1 MKIVCIGSGNVATH
15 FSNAFKSAGSELVQI
30 WSKNPEHAA
39 ELAIKTGA
47 KPIADLKEIDNNA
60 DVYLIAVKDDAIEE
74 VIAQLSAVK
83 GMIVHTSG
91 ATDIDVF
98 PATIAK
104 YGVLYP
110 LQTFSKHKAIDFNQ
124 VPLCIEAKDEEILKS
139 LKSIA
144 LMLSPLVYEVN
155 SEKRRILHLS
165 AVFAC
170 NFVNHLYTLS
180 NEILQRNELDFE
192 ILRPLIMETAEKVQ
206 NAFPVDVQTG
216 PAIRND
222 EQTITKHKELLSNMP
237 ELKDIY
243 ETLSKSI
250 KKTH

>member
-15 FSNAFKSAGSELVQI
+15 FSNAFKAAGSELVQI

-60 DVYLIAVKDDAIEE
+60 DVYLIAVKDDAIGE

-124 VPLCIEAKDEEILKS
+124 VPLCIEAKDEETLKL

-180 NEILQRNELDFE
+180 NEILQKNELDFE

-222 EQTITKHKELLSNMP
+222 EQTITKHKELLNDMP

>member
-15 FSNAFKSAGSELVQI
+15 FSKAFKAAGSELVQI

-60 DVYLIAVKDDAIEE
+60 DVYLIAVKDDAIGE

-124 VPLCIEAKDEEILKS
+124 VPLCIEAKDEETLKL

-180 NEILQRNELDFE
+180 NEILQKNELDFE

-222 EQTITKHKELLSNMP
+222 EQTITKHKELLNDMP

>member
-15 FSNAFKSAGSELVQI
+15 FSKAFKAAGSELVQI

-39 ELAIKTGA
+39 ELAIETGA

-60 DVYLIAVKDDAIEE
+60 DVYLIAVKDDAIGE
-74 VIAQLSAVK
+74 VTAQLSAVK

-124 VPLCIEAKDEEILKS
+124 VPLCIEAKDEETLKL

-180 NEILQRNELDFE
+180 NEILQKNELDFE

-222 EQTITKHKELLSNMP
+222 EQTITKHKELLNDMP